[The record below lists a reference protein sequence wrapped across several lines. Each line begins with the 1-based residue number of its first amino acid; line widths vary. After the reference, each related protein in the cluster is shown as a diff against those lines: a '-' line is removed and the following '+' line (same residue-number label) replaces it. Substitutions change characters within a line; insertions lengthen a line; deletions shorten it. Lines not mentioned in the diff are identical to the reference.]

1 MMLRTIMIS
10 LMNNVMTYYLP
21 LISVCRIST
30 QSAPVRP
37 QISAHMT
44 PNRQIIVG
52 YFCHPMW
59 TGNGLNDQ
67 SVPVVVVV
75 YSGNTGILHQLFYG
89 YIRPTSFMGNIC
101 HPTLI
106 SSTVH
111 WTMDYGRESRK
122 IYFNSQMFLFIDFK
136 IIPTRTKSSDT
147 LLTMKNSNW
156 RFNLTVWNIILE
168 GYDVSFRCLF
178 P

>member
-89 YIRPTSFMGNIC
+89 YHTNQFYGQYLSSYINIPSPLNSTNC
-101 HPTLI
+101 VGKVKRFI
-106 SSTVH
+106 STA
-111 WTMDYGRESRK
+111 K
-122 IYFNSQMFLFIDFK
+122 CFFFIDF
-136 IIPTRTKSSDT
+136 
-147 LLTMKNSNW
+147 
-156 RFNLTVWNIILE
+156 
-168 GYDVSFRCLF
+168 
-178 P
+178 